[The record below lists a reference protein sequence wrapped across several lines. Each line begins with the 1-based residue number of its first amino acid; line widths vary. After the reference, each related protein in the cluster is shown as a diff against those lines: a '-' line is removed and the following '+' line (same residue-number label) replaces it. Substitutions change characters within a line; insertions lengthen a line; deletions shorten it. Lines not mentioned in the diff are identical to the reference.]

1 MKLSRGKLS
10 IILFLVGFLF
20 IVLDVNID
28 TGMSYPNN
36 YNNSDNVIGEFQY
49 YNIKST
55 YGASCT
61 YKMIEDKHDSSL
73 SDDNSDAVSTNEAK
87 VIDKVFFD
95 NIHIDI
101 FNDIVGFIL
110 IAIAAFLLKNKGNR
124 QFNYAILLSIISLIL
139 SIIIYILPFFVNGI
153 LLCNL
158 VFAIGFAYLFAGVI
172 TTFFY
177 TNGFLKL
184 APGIACRDERGWIK
198 ATWYVIVVGFVLA
211 TFVYWLGSDYHALIV
226 TGNVFTFVII
236 CLIVV
241 YYLLAKRVLDYI
253 NENYNSQK

>member
-10 IILFLVGFLF
+10 IILFLLGFLF

-28 TGMSYPNN
+28 TGIAYPNN

-110 IAIAAFLLKNKGNR
+110 IAIAAFLLKNKGSR
-124 QFNYAILLSIISLIL
+124 QFNYAILLCIISLIL

-153 LLCNL
+153 LLWRVLQKTRRTRRFLFL
-158 VFAIGFAYLFAGVI
+158 VAVYPGSGELSALRKRRVG
-172 TTFFY
+172 
-177 TNGFLKL
+177 
-184 APGIACRDERGWIK
+184 APGDIRSL
-198 ATWYVIVVGFVLA
+198 VV
-211 TFVYWLGSDYHALIV
+211 
-226 TGNVFTFVII
+226 
-236 CLIVV
+236 
-241 YYLLAKRVLDYI
+241 
-253 NENYNSQK
+253 

>member
-1 MKLSRGKLS
+1 
-10 IILFLVGFLF
+10 
-20 IVLDVNID
+20 
-28 TGMSYPNN
+28 
-36 YNNSDNVIGEFQY
+36 
-49 YNIKST
+49 
-55 YGASCT
+55 
-61 YKMIEDKHDSSL
+61 MIEDKHDSSL

-110 IAIAAFLLKNKGNR
+110 IAIAAFLLKNKGSR
-124 QFNYAILLSIISLIL
+124 QFNYTILLSIISLIL

-177 TNGFLKL
+177 THGFLKL
-184 APGIACRDERGWIK
+184 APGIACRDERSWIC
-198 ATWYVIVVGFVLA
+198 I
-211 TFVYWLGSDYHALIV
+211 
-226 TGNVFTFVII
+226 GNF
-236 CLIVV
+236 C
-241 YYLLAKRVLDYI
+241 LLARFRLSCFNCNRQSFHVC
-253 NENYNSQK
+253 NYLSYCCILCISEKVFRLY

>member
-1 MKLSRGKLS
+1 MDTSSKSTRHP
-10 IILFLVGFLF
+10 LVGSE
-20 IVLDVNID
+20 
-28 TGMSYPNN
+28 T
-36 YNNSDNVIGEFQY
+36 NV
-49 YNIKST
+49 S
-55 YGASCT
+55 
-61 YKMIEDKHDSSL
+61 
-73 SDDNSDAVSTNEAK
+73 SDAVETK

-110 IAIAAFLLKNKGNR
+110 IAIAAFLLKNKGSR
-124 QFNYAILLSIISLIL
+124 QFNYTILLSIISLIL

-177 TNGFLKL
+177 THGFLKL
-184 APGIACRDERGWIK
+184 APGIACRDERSWIK
-198 ATWYVIVVGFVLA
+198 AAWYVSVVGFVLA

-226 TGNVFTFVII
+226 TGNLFTFVII

-241 YYLLAKRVLDYI
+241 YYVLAKRCLDYI

>member
-10 IILFLVGFLF
+10 IILFLLGFLF

-28 TGMSYPNN
+28 TGIAYPNN

-87 VIDKVFFD
+87 VFFD

-110 IAIAAFLLKNKGNR
+110 IAIAAFLLKNKGSR

-158 VFAIGFAYLFAGVI
+158 VFAIGFAYLFIPYCTCHTRPVAVSNFKRLYIFSVLYILYLCGSKSAI
-172 TTFFY
+172 WSEISDSIFIY
-177 TNGFLKL
+177 KL
-184 APGIACRDERGWIK
+184 S
-198 ATWYVIVVGFVLA
+198 FVDRCCTEETL
-211 TFVYWLGSDYHALIV
+211 TDVES
-226 TGNVFTFVII
+226 
-236 CLIVV
+236 
-241 YYLLAKRVLDYI
+241 
-253 NENYNSQK
+253 